1 MQQLRVW
8 DEDCLFEIELRTPFP
23 FSGLEDHR
31 AEPLIQA
38 ALLMSVATLL
48 EGGDWP
54 SRALHVLQEF
64 MRQMHDALVEKLP
77 ADRTDRR

>member
-1 MQQLRVW
+1 
-8 DEDCLFEIELRTPFP
+8 
-23 FSGLEDHR
+23 
-31 AEPLIQA
+31 
-38 ALLMSVATLL
+38 MSVATLL